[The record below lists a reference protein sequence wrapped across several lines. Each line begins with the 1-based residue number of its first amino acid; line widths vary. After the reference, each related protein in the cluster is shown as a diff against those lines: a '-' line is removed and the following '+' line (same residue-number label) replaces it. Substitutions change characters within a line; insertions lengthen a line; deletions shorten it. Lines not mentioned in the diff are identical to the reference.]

1 MLPSLLAAD
10 SLPPLWMSG
19 GRMTVMLCG
28 LAVCDALVVHEK
40 HATSLCSACA
50 GGEVPVVH

>member
-40 HATSLCSACA
+40 HATFACA
-50 GGEVPVVH
+50 VGEVLVVD